1 MSVLNTASGRAITRE
16 TKLLSAQEQTKK
28 HQDLF
33 LVSRDWWQIDVKL
46 KLIQP
51 KTNLHPPS
59 TTKNKMSSTNSST
72 MNIPSIL
79 AALTAI
85 ETRVAAM
92 RSLISTEAK
101 PVPAPA
107 TKGKKASAK
116 QAPADA
122 DAPVKPKREINPKIA
137 AMNDERKVIFAEMK
151 GAWSAANPSFASMES
166 AELKKAIAEGRVA
179 KPPSFPDAI
188 KEHSRRLREND
199 PEAEARHQT
208 YLAKRAKKDAAA
220 AAAPSTKPADPSTK
234 PADTETVASDNTS
247 DSKSKRGPK
256 PGFKLSEEEKLK
268 RAEKRKQNA
277 AAKKIAG
284 IPPLPPSPISDA

>member
-1 MSVLNTASGRAITRE
+1 
-16 TKLLSAQEQTKK
+16 
-28 HQDLF
+28 
-33 LVSRDWWQIDVKL
+33 
-46 KLIQP
+46 
-51 KTNLHPPS
+51 
-59 TTKNKMSSTNSST
+59 MSSTNSST

-220 AAAPSTKPADPSTK
+220 APSTK

-284 IPPLPPSPISDA
+284 IPPLPPSPVSDA

>member
-1 MSVLNTASGRAITRE
+1 
-16 TKLLSAQEQTKK
+16 
-28 HQDLF
+28 
-33 LVSRDWWQIDVKL
+33 L

-51 KTNLHPPS
+51 KTNLHPT

-72 MNIPSIL
+72 MNMSSIL

-85 ETRVAAM
+85 ETQVAAM
-92 RSLISTEAK
+92 RSVISTEAK
-101 PVPAPA
+101 PAPA

-122 DAPVKPKREINPKIA
+122 DAPAKPKREINPKIA

-220 AAAPSTKPADPSTK
+220 PAASTKPV
-234 PADTETVASDNTS
+234 DTETVVSDNTS

-284 IPPLPPSPISDA
+284 IPPLPPSPVSDA

>member
-1 MSVLNTASGRAITRE
+1 
-16 TKLLSAQEQTKK
+16 
-28 HQDLF
+28 
-33 LVSRDWWQIDVKL
+33 
-46 KLIQP
+46 
-51 KTNLHPPS
+51 
-59 TTKNKMSSTNSST
+59 

-101 PVPAPA
+101 PAPA

-116 QAPADA
+116 QAPAADA
-122 DAPVKPKREINPKIA
+122 DAPAKPKREINPKIA

-151 GAWSAANPSFASMES
+151 AAWSAANPSFASLD
-166 AELKKAIAEGRVA
+166 AAALKKAIAEGQVA

-220 AAAPSTKPADPSTK
+220 AAAPSTKPAD
-234 PADTETVASDNTS
+234 TETVASDNTS

-256 PGFKLSEEEKLK
+256 PGFKLSEEEKQK

-284 IPPLPPSPISDA
+284 IPPLPPSPLSDA